1 MREKH
6 AQKQHR
12 SIHYS
17 YTKKMRV
24 YATIKEKTIKKQTIM
39 DHHMIEVDSKILIS
53 RLYNIGCQVTE
64 PEPC

>member
-1 MREKH
+1 
-6 AQKQHR
+6 
-12 SIHYS
+12 
-17 YTKKMRV
+17 MRV